1 MDKMGF
7 GYDRLRELK
16 RDIILASVSGFGQYG
31 PYHDRP
37 AYCARSAAA
46 RTQRRNR
53 CPYWM
58 RQTNLSRRA
67 TSSTRSCNGLP
78 KVWDGRPAPRSDRAG
93 SARLSGS
100 RPRSSSFNE
109 VEKVGVQFVSVRDC
123 EVIRRT
129 RIDLEHGVLDHVGRR
144 SGRGI
149 DRDNLVI
156 TMDDQLAT
164 SNLCGS
170 GV

>member
-1 MDKMGF
+1 LPALGSL
-7 GYDRLRELK
+7 GREIEFP
-16 RDIILASVSGFGQYG
+16 RGNST
-31 PYHDRP
+31 HR
-37 AYCARSAAA
+37 RSPPNEAA
-46 RTQRRNR
+46 
-53 CPYWM
+53 PPG
-58 RQTNLSRRA
+58 SRR
-67 TSSTRSCNGLP
+67 P
-78 KVWDGRPAPRSDRAG
+78 DRERHMRAK
-93 SARLSGS
+93 SLT
-100 RPRSSSFNE
+100 E
-109 VEKVGVQFVSVRDC
+109 HLEKVGVQFVSVRDC

-129 RIDLEHGVLDHVGRR
+129 RIDLEHGGLDHVGRR

>member
-1 MDKMGF
+1 
-7 GYDRLRELK
+7 
-16 RDIILASVSGFGQYG
+16 
-31 PYHDRP
+31 
-37 AYCARSAAA
+37 
-46 RTQRRNR
+46 
-53 CPYWM
+53 M
-58 RQTNLSRRA
+58 RAKSLTEHL
-67 TSSTRSCNGLP
+67 
-78 KVWDGRPAPRSDRAG
+78 
-93 SARLSGS
+93 
-100 RPRSSSFNE
+100 
-109 VEKVGVQFVSVRDC
+109 EKVGVQFVSVRDC

-129 RIDLEHGVLDHVGRR
+129 RIDLEHGGLDHVGRR